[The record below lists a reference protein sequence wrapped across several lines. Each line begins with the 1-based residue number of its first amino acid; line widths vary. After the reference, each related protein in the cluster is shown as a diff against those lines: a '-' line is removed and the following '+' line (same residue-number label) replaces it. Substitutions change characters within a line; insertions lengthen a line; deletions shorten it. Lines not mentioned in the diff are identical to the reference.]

1 MAPGGRILAPMSPK
15 RIRDGRFAFIDVET
29 TGIDP
34 NKCAVVEVAAQIVEA
49 GEVVATFES
58 LVNPCRAIPPFV
70 TAIHGI
76 DDGMVWGQP
85 KLRELAR
92 DLRRLCRGAVVV
104 AHNAA
109 FDLRFLPFLTDRPS
123 ACSWRLASLVVP
135 EAPNHKNETL
145 GWFFGVC
152 DPLLDGR
159 QAHRALADVIVT
171 RHVFFRCLERY
182 VAKGHDD
189 NLEALFDFLQ
199 PQYQRDLSA

>member
-1 MAPGGRILAPMSPK
+1 MPAK
-15 RIRDGRFAFIDVET
+15 TIRESRFAFVDVET

-34 NKCAVVEVAAQIVEA
+34 NKCAVVEVACQIVEA
-49 GEVVATFES
+49 GEVVASFES
-58 LVNPCRAIPPFV
+58 LVNPCRGIPPSV

-76 DDGMVWGQP
+76 HDGMVWGQP
-85 KLRELAR
+85 TLRELAH

-109 FDLRFLPFLTDRPS
+109 FDLRFLPFLAGGPS
-123 ACSWRLASLVVP
+123 ACSWRFASLVVP

-145 GWFFGVC
+145 GRFFGVS

-182 VAKGHDD
+182 VAAGHADHLD
-189 NLEALFDFLQ
+189 ALFDFLQ

>member
-1 MAPGGRILAPMSPK
+1 MSPK
-15 RIRDGRFAFIDVET
+15 PIRDWRFAFIDVET

-34 NKCAVVEVAAQIVEA
+34 NKCAVVEVACQIVEA

-58 LVNPCRAIPPFV
+58 LVNPCRGIPPFV

-76 DDGMVWGQP
+76 HDGMVWGQP
-85 KLRELAR
+85 KLRELVR

-109 FDLRFLPFLTDRPS
+109 FDLRFLPFLADRPS
-123 ACSWRLASLVVP
+123 ACSWKLAALVVP

-145 GWFFGVC
+145 GRFFGVY

-182 VAKGHDD
+182 VAEGHE
-189 NLEALFDFLQ
+189 NTLEALFDFLQ